1 HAHVVPLRQLSRRGG
16 AVAAAVRTARGPAAT
31 GAGAGPLLPLRAWLP
46 GLRGAGAGQRRNRG
60 PVGQGG
66 GRAGAG
72 TAGGRGLSALGRRL
86 AGLREQAGAATRAE
100 PAAPRGPATAAKAP
114 APAAVGGTSSDVLAR
129 RLAGLRRQA
138 GAASTAPV
146 AAVAPAPASPASK
159 PASTADQVAQ
169 LRKLLGLRPR
179 ALAPVRSVDRSLD
192 GDELAPGLRYL
203 EQWVPFER
211 LPRQLELA
219 ALNLAAFEHE
229 RIDTHRILAFD
240 TETTGLAGG
249 TGTRAFMIGASD
261 WRDGGLRIRQ
271 LLMTTMG
278 AEQAM
283 LREFAAWLEPETVLL
298 SYNGKCYDRPL
309 LSTRYT
315 LARLPDPVLG

>member
-1 HAHVVPLRQLSRRGG
+1 VAAAAAGARVALRVAPGGAGRVPVGRLCAAPGGNGVGDGRRARPAEGGGQRRWRLVRHRRPGRARADPLGRQWRGAGGGGARVHAHAVPLRQLARRGG

-72 TAGGRGLSALGRRL
+72 TAGGRGLSALARRL

-100 PAAPRGPATAAKAP
+100 PAAPRGPATAAKA
-114 APAAVGGTSSDVLAR
+114 AARAAVGGTSSDVLAR

-146 AAVAPAPASPASK
+146 AVAPTPAAPASK

-179 ALAPVRSVDRSLD
+179 ALS
-192 GDELAPGLRYL
+192 
-203 EQWVPFER
+203 
-211 LPRQLELA
+211 
-219 ALNLAAFEHE
+219 
-229 RIDTHRILAFD
+229 
-240 TETTGLAGG
+240 
-249 TGTRAFMIGASD
+249 
-261 WRDGGLRIRQ
+261 
-271 LLMTTMG
+271 
-278 AEQAM
+278 
-283 LREFAAWLEPETVLL
+283 
-298 SYNGKCYDRPL
+298 
-309 LSTRYT
+309 
-315 LARLPDPVLG
+315 